1 MTDKEYL
8 ERELAA
14 QKELFE
20 SKLAALEALVNAKAL
35 AQASAIEKAET
46 ASEKRFS
53 SVNEFRAQQS
63 DIISNFA
70 TRDALASGIREQ
82 RTATDGLI
90 VQVNKNAERLSY
102 LEGRILVYV
111 GVGTT
116 VATSLAALFAYFG
129 HILKP

>member
-46 ASEKRFS
+46 ASEKRFT
-53 SVNEFRAQQS
+53 SVNEFRAQQG

-70 TRDALASGIREQ
+70 TRDALTSGIKEA
-82 RTATDGLI
+82 RTAAD
-90 VQVNKNAERLSY
+90 VNKDIINLISNRVSY
-102 LEGRILVYV
+102 LEGRLLVYV
-111 GVGTT
+111 GVGSTI
-116 VATSLAALFAYFG
+116 ATIFAALFAYMG
-129 HILKP
+129 HFIKG